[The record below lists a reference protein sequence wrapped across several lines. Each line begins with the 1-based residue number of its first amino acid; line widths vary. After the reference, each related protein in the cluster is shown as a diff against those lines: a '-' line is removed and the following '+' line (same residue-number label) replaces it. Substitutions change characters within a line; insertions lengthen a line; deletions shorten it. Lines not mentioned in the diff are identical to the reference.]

1 MFLKSQYDEDTS
13 VIVYEIKCERSPFM
27 IDAEPLLGKHRNQK
41 VNYDKVLRKLIGIW
55 QQRAERPSILLHSC
69 CAPCS
74 TYSLEF
80 LVSYADVTIYFA
92 NSNIYPESEYHRR
105 ALVQKQ
111 FVTDFNA
118 RVGASVGF
126 IEAPYEP
133 NVFIQMMQRAHL
145 TQEPEGGK
153 RCQACFQ
160 LRLDLVA
167 AEAVKRGFDYFG
179 SALTLSPKKD
189 AQLINEIGL
198 DIQKIYDVRY
208 LPSDF
213 KKQSGYQRSIE
224 MCREYDVYRQC
235 YCGCVFA
242 AKQQGV
248 DLKQINRE
256 AKAFLA
262 AHEAADKP
270 SIPIQ
275 VHLS

>member
-1 MFLKSQYDEDTS
+1 
-13 VIVYEIKCERSPFM
+13 M

-111 FVTDFNA
+111 FVTDFNE

-198 DIQKIYDVRY
+198 DIQKMYDVRY

-256 AKAFLA
+256 AKAFLV